1 MIHFFSTP
9 YVMAKNTLGKLNTS
23 YETTAMLMGDSWF
36 KTIRR
41 VVVPNSKS
49 TILEMLS
56 YYFINSMVTISAL
69 IFIVGAK
76 TAVLTT
82 KIKELQHFAKFD
94 QIFVLSLLILLTNL
108 LVKGIILFVTQK
120 KDEKKEKGVRVK
132 KYALGIL
139 AGGVVLF
146 TFVFGQGKEPVV
158 IYSNADEEALIA
170 I

>member
-1 MIHFFSTP
+1 
-9 YVMAKNTLGKLNTS
+9 
-23 YETTAMLMGDSWF
+23 
-36 KTIRR
+36 
-41 VVVPNSKS
+41 
-49 TILEMLS
+49 
-56 YYFINSMVTISAL
+56 
-69 IFIVGAK
+69 

-120 KDEKKEKGVRVK
+120 KEEKKARSVRMK

-158 IYSNADEEALIA
+158 IYSNADEEALVA
-170 I
+170 IQHAL

>member
-1 MIHFFSTP
+1 
-9 YVMAKNTLGKLNTS
+9 
-23 YETTAMLMGDSWF
+23 MLMGDSWF

-49 TILEMLS
+49 TILEMFS

-108 LVKGIILFVTQK
+108 LVKGIILFVTQ
-120 KDEKKEKGVRVK
+120 
-132 KYALGIL
+132 I
-139 AGGVVLF
+139 
-146 TFVFGQGKEPVV
+146 FV
-158 IYSNADEEALIA
+158 
-170 I
+170 